1 MGPFKKKKS
10 KEEVEWERKL
20 RLRRTKDA
28 VEKYSNKCENL
39 RKKYLDQ
46 AVDAKRLGNEQLA
59 KRFAMR
65 IMALDNQLKRARGFL
80 LMMNDMELSREQL
93 GIWKDLASTFKDFA
107 ASYEDDSVSFEQMKA
122 VSFDLEKAISNSQQL
137 GDILDNVLDTM
148 SDRMA
153 DFDNVSSKELE
164 NIMGTIDEM
173 TVDKEK
179 SSVNL
184 KSTPEKSD
192 AGDKA
197 ESELDKRIM
206 DGIKDIENEKNEK

>member
-20 RLRRTKDA
+20 RLRRTRDA

-39 RKKYLDQ
+39 RKRYLDQ

-59 KRFAMR
+59 KRFALR
-65 IMALDNQLKRARGFL
+65 IMALDNQLKRAKGFL

-93 GIWKDLASTFKDFA
+93 GIWKDLAVTFKDFA
-107 ASYEDDSVSFEQMKA
+107 ASYEDESISFEQMRS
-122 VSFDLEKAISNSQQL
+122 VTFDLEKAIANSQQL
-137 GDILDNVLDTM
+137 GEVLDSVLDTV
-148 SDRMA
+148 SDKMA

-173 TVDKEK
+173 SVDKEK
-179 SSVNL
+179 SSVTI
-184 KSTPEKSD
+184 KPSKEKEEVADKGESD
-192 AGDKA
+192 
-197 ESELDKRIM
+197 LDRRIM
-206 DGIKDIENEKNEK
+206 DGIKDIEKEKNDK